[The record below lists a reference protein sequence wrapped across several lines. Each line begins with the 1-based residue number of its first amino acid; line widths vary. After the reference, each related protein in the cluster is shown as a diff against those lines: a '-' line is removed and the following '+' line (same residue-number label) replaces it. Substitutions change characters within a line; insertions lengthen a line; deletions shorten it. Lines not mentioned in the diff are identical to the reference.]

1 MAINAAIE
9 AARVGVSGK
18 GFSVVANEVKKLAER
33 SQAAADSI
41 AQLSARSSSVG
52 QKAELM
58 LGELVENSNK
68 SVRLMEDVN
77 SSVIDQT
84 RSVMEINKAITDID
98 NVIQQNAAYSE
109 KMSIT
114 ANSLVDNTEELQK
127 QIDYFTLS

>member
-1 MAINAAIE
+1 M
-9 AARVGVSGK
+9 
-18 GFSVVANEVKKLAER
+18 ANEVKKLAER

-68 SVRLMEDVN
+68 SVQLMEDVN